1 MAAVPFV
8 FNPEMVD
15 AIDENVENMSRM
27 LCDTNSVLTNTM
39 LSNAVDQLV
48 RHTPLTDDEYDGFNR
63 PLNRVIAYDQRVL
76 DIRNFPNL
84 QDELRNIGYRL
95 LALPSLNRNHALV
108 GNMSDHVTPND
119 NVVEPPNG
127 DLPVLPLS
135 QDDTQVRTLIGRE
148 SAQLG
153 DHFYQRLYDYD
164 RINHDIVPLPLGRVQ
179 AREYLVYSNGD
190 RVPIHPVVT
199 ELSEILNDLDR
210 YDQNRILHNL
220 YDLTDALPYEDYNL
234 NEFTPPERVIIY
246 DTRVFNVELFNSHFD
261 SICQSVRRAGYEL
274 VPRPRLQRS

>member
-1 MAAVPFV
+1 MAAVPPFV
-8 FNPEMVD
+8 FNPERVD
-15 AIDENVENMSRM
+15 ERDENVENMRRI
-27 LCDTNSVLTNTM
+27 LCDTNSVLTNAI
-39 LSNAVDQLV
+39 LSNAVNQLV
-48 RHTPLTDDEYDGFNR
+48 RHAPLTNNMNI
-63 PLNRVIAYDQRVL
+63 PLSRNIVYYTQVL
-76 DIRNFPNL
+76 DIQNFPNL

-95 LALPSLNRNHALV
+95 LAIPNLNRNHEIV
-108 GNMSDHVTPND
+108 GNMDQQVTPND

-127 DLPVLPLS
+127 DLPALPFS
-135 QDDTQVRTLIGRE
+135 QFDTPERFLIGYE

-210 YDQNRILHNL
+210 YDEDLIISNL
-220 YDLTDALPYEDYNL
+220 YDLAYALPDEDYNP
-234 NEFTPPERVIIY
+234 NIPTPPERVIIY
-246 DTRVFNVELFNSHFD
+246 DTRVFNIELFPSDFQ
-261 SICQSVRRAGYEL
+261 SICDLIRRAGYEL